1 VPGPYFEDYRKGEVI
16 RGSAVTLTESDIIEF
31 ARQYDPQPIHLDRL
45 AAERSIYGGLIASG
59 FQVVTLGFRTLVQA
73 GLVGEGSMGSPG
85 VDEIRWLRPVRPGDT
100 LHAEAEIVEA
110 RPSSSRPDRGVVNVA
125 YRILNQHGDVVT
137 TFRAV
142 QLVRRRAAPAA
153 T

>member
-1 VPGPYFEDYRKGEVI
+1 MPGPYFEDYRKGEVI

-31 ARQYDPQPIHLDRL
+31 ARQYDPQPIHLDRP

-142 QLVRRRAAPAA
+142 QLVRRRATPAA